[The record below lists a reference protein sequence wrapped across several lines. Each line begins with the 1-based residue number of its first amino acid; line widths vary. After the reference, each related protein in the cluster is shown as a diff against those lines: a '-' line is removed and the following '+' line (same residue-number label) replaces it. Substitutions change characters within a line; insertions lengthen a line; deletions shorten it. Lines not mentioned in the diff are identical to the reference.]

1 MIIGLLD
8 TMRPYTIDTVYNE
21 PLGGTQSAICYF
33 MEEMS
38 KKGHT
43 IYFFNT
49 NKNEPIL
56 KGVIHVS
63 KDNMEQYIK
72 EKSINFDIFIVS
84 CNVIELVQIKTQQN
98 SNTLYCLWTGHDIDQ
113 PICEHLNNDMY
124 KDMVDVFMFVSQWQ
138 QNRYIDKF
146 NINYMKT
153 IVMRNGIGKPFEK
166 YLDLPSNKIINSMT
180 YCSIPWRGLD
190 LLAPI
195 YKKINDHHPDSSLKI
210 FSGMNIYMLNEDT
223 TIHDKFK
230 LLPNVSCNYGVNQEQ
245 LASELYKIDFL
256 TYPNTFQETSC
267 ITVLQAMACGC
278 MVVTS
283 DLGAL
288 KESMNGMNT
297 YVDINLRNFST
308 NEYIDMFVNKLNS
321 LMILPEDIKE
331 ILRQRNKEYIKNN
344 YTWNIICTKFEKDIN
359 IILSEFTSHNTN
371 YKTILF
377 DATLDYANNMW
388 NESYNK
394 YKQIKWFPHLNNYYS
409 ITLNMGVCCYN
420 LKNLK
425 IAKKYFKICKNIKED
440 YNIYK
445 NLAAIELEQ
454 NNNDKF
460 IKYAMKALTY
470 NFDSFLAS
478 LTATK
483 LDANGN
489 YHEAKGLYENIIKI
503 DPTNIIAL
511 NNLGNNN
518 LLMIS
523 QYNNIDTIIDNTYRN
538 SLNFAINMN
547 EHRKKELII
556 SNIIFNNLYN
566 WNLSESE
573 IFNRSTEWPLVVTK
587 DTELVEITNKL
598 SRVIDHTRK
607 IRIGYIST
615 DFITH
620 PVGFMFDS
628 ILKNHNMEQ
637 FEVFCYDNSNKVT
650 TDHTSKKLR
659 GYNNAKWYNIT
670 DMKDNEVLTIM
681 INDDLDILVDMMGHT
696 NNNRMALLQYKPARI
711 LISYFA
717 YPSTCGFKEM
727 DYKITDIYA
736 TPPETQ
742 QYFTEKLYYMPNGFQ
757 CYTPPVEL
765 DAIKD
770 YTRDVK
776 YTINLACFNNPKK
789 LSPPTIET
797 FAKILKKL
805 PEAKLFLRYTYYK
818 YSYLKETIIRQFMN
832 YGVSREQIDICN
844 LELVD
849 SLTQYNT
856 MDICLDPFPYN
867 GGTISSEALYMN
879 TPIITLAGTNYVSRV
894 GVSLLSTL
902 GMEKY
907 IANTMDEYITKVVE
921 LARNQLELR
930 ELHGTIREKMKTT
943 DLLNSKSFTKHLENA
958 YIDMIEKYSII
969 I

>member
-43 IYFFNT
+43 VYFFNT
-49 NKNEPIL
+49 NNNETIL
-56 KGVIHVS
+56 KNVIHVS
-63 KDNMEQYIK
+63 KDNINQCVQ
-72 EKSINFDIFIVS
+72 EKSIKFDIFIVS
-84 CNVIELVQIKTQQN
+84 CNVVELAQIKTQLN
-98 SNTLYCLWTGHDIDQ
+98 SNNTLYCLWTGHDIDQ
-113 PICEHLNNDMY
+113 PICEHLSNDLY
-124 KDMVDVFMFVSQWQ
+124 KDMVDVFIFVSKWQ

-146 NINYMKT
+146 NINYIKT

-166 YLDLPSNKIINSMT
+166 YLDLSSNKTINSMT

-195 YKKINDHHPDSSLKI
+195 YKKINNNHPDSSLKI
-210 FSGMNIYMLNEDT
+210 FSGMNIYMMNEDT

-230 LLPNVSCNYGVNQEQ
+230 SLPNVSCNYGVNQEQ
-245 LASELYKIDFL
+245 LASELYKTDFL

-278 MVVTS
+278 IVITS

-288 KESMNGMNT
+288 KETMNGMNT
-297 YVDINLRNFST
+297 YIDINLRNFIP
-308 NEYIDMFVNKLNS
+308 NEYIDMFVNKLNT
-321 LMILPEDIKE
+321 LMTLPEEIKE
-331 ILRQRNKEYIKNN
+331 TLRQRNREYIKNN
-344 YTWNIICTKFEKDIN
+344 YTWDIICTQFEKDIN
-359 IILSEFTSHNTN
+359 IILSEFTSHNMSYMT
-371 YKTILF
+371 KLL
-377 DATLDYANNMW
+377 DATTDYGNNIW
-388 NESYNK
+388 IESYNK
-394 YKQIKWFPHLNNYYS
+394 YKQIRWFPNLSNYYS
-409 ITLNMGVCCYN
+409 ITLNMGVCSYN

-454 NNNDKF
+454 NNINKF
-460 IKYAMKALTY
+460 IKYATKALTY
-470 NFDSFLAS
+470 NFDIFLAS
-478 LTATK
+478 LTANK
-483 LDANGN
+483 MEANDN
-489 YHEAKGLYENIIKI
+489 FHEALGLYENIIKI

-523 QYNNIDTIIDNTYRN
+523 QYNDIDNIIECTYRK
-538 SLNFAINMN
+538 SLKIANDMN

-573 IFNRSTEWPLVVTK
+573 NFNRSKEWPLVVTK
-587 DTELVEITNKL
+587 DIELVEITNNL
-598 SRVIDHTRK
+598 SRVIDHNRK

-628 ILKNHNMEQ
+628 ILKNHNTEQ
-637 FEVFCYDNSNKVT
+637 FEIFCYDNSNKSN
-650 TDHTSKKLR
+650 TDHTSIKLR
-659 GYNNAKWYNIT
+659 SYNNAKWYNII
-670 DMKDNEVLTIM
+670 DMKDSDVLKLIVSDN
-681 INDDLDILVDMMGHT
+681 IDILVDMMGHT
-696 NNNRMALLQYKPARI
+696 SNNRMALLQYKPARI
-711 LISYFA
+711 LVSYFA

-742 QYFTEKLYYMPNGFQ
+742 QFFTEKLYYMPNGFQ

-765 DAIKD
+765 NATKD
-770 YTRDVK
+770 YTRDMK

-789 LSPPTIET
+789 LSSPTIET

-805 PEAKLFLRYTYYK
+805 PEAKLFLRYGYYK
-818 YSYLKETIIRQFMN
+818 YSYLKETIVRQFMN
-832 YGVSREQIDICN
+832 HGIQRDQIDICN

-856 MDICLDPFPYN
+856 MDIVLDPFPYN

-921 LARNQLELR
+921 LARNQPELR
-930 ELHGTIREKMKTT
+930 ELHSTIREKMKST
-943 DLLNSKSFTKHLENA
+943 DLLNSKSFTKHLEDA
-958 YIDMIEKYSII
+958 YIDMIGKY
-969 I
+969 